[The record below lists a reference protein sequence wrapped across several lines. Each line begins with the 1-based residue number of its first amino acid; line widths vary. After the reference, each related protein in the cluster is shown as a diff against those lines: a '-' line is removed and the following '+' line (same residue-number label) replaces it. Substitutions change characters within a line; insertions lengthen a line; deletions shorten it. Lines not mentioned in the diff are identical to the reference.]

1 MDKERIKNLAQNPDF
16 ISGIYNYCDRWCERC
31 AFTSRCMNF
40 AMGKE
45 FCPDQASQDARNE
58 DFWEAMSRIFEV
70 TMELLYDLA
79 EEKGIDLDQAMES
92 LDAEQEDRQRNS
104 VDNNICS
111 ILARKYAK
119 MAGMWLEANES
130 LLVCQDEQLKI
141 PGVVS
146 VLESVNIK
154 EALEIVCWYQH
165 LIYVKVNRALYG
177 KMQASED
184 SLEDDQYD
192 ANGSA
197 KVALIGIEKSIAAW
211 SILHSFYGQY
221 NSQLQE
227 ILFYLERLRRK
238 VMNLFPGA
246 QSFIRPGFDG

>member
-1 MDKERIKNLAQNPDF
+1 
-16 ISGIYNYCDRWCERC
+16 
-31 AFTSRCMNF
+31 MNF
-40 AMGKE
+40 AMGEE
-45 FCPDQASQDARNE
+45 FFPDQASHDARNE

-79 EEKGIDLDQAMES
+79 REKGIDLDQAIES

-130 LLVCQDEQLKI
+130 LLVCQNEQLKI

-146 VLESVNIK
+146 
-154 EALEIVCWYQH
+154 ALDGFDAQDTIEIVSWYQH
-165 LIYVKVNRALYG
+165 LIYVKVNRALNG
-177 KMQASED
+177 KIQASED
-184 SLEDDQYD
+184 SLEDDEYD

-211 SILHSFYGQY
+211 GLLQSLHGRD